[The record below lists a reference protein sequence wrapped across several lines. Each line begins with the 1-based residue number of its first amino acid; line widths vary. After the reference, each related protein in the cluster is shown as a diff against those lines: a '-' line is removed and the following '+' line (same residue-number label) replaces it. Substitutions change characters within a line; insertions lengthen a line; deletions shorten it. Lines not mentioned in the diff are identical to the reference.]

1 MRSVGGIIVMDCVSL
16 TPVKFRADE
25 LDRGYR
31 YVLGTKGPCITVQPG
46 NRPSIG
52 TDVAVSASGHNQ
64 ACVWL
69 RQRAA

>member
-1 MRSVGGIIVMDCVSL
+1 MDCVSL

-25 LDRGYR
+25 RDRGYR
-31 YVLGTKGPCITVQPG
+31 YDLGQKGRASLSSLGTG
-46 NRPSIG
+46 RAY
-52 TDVAVSASGHNQ
+52 VAVSASDHNQ